1 MKEMYTIIITIIIRL
16 DLFFSY
22 PNSDMKHFSF
32 FKTADSKRISS
43 LINESLVEA
52 EPCQGTHI

>member
-1 MKEMYTIIITIIIRL
+1 MKEMYTIIIRL